1 MVHKSIT
8 GSRDAKEWPWVAW
21 WQMTRGWKVPDIWRC
36 FFFFSSKLGQGVGLH
51 GMSCEC
57 PVIKGIWRCLW
68 AMPLLES
75 WLARVVWH
83 WRTPFSALP
92 CFCFKVDLNNRS
104 TTPSLYASARKMGTR
119 MVHWSEVICWYLTG
133 DKILQGFIVKSGASF
148 RAVFAGENAGA
159 WRSYG
164 MPSEA
169 VSGAPF
175 LPWQQLRSIRMNSGV
190 TLVNWNSFIT
200 KVVLQWWSFQIGE
213 ILLTNKKWV
222 TCENI
227 SVSQGCNQESAT
239 AFTQQLAPYHQGGHR
254 VVCVAGKEVGS
265 WSWFS
270 RKLSWNNKKTTKTQL
285 MPIEVLWEKRP
296 CVGNASVVIFF
307 CSDHFFFGIVA
318 EGTRHLVRRRW
329 LKKCCVFRLARK
341 QLTRSWPL
349 PLGVEI
355 AVFVAVRK
363 TVLISTDWS

>member
-1 MVHKSIT
+1 
-8 GSRDAKEWPWVAW
+8 
-21 WQMTRGWKVPDIWRC
+21 
-36 FFFFSSKLGQGVGLH
+36 
-51 GMSCEC
+51 
-57 PVIKGIWRCLW
+57 
-68 AMPLLES
+68 MPLLES

-92 CFCFKVDLNNRS
+92 CFCSKLTSTIDLPHP
-104 TTPSLYASARKMGTR
+104 PSNASARKMGTR
-119 MVHWSEVICWYLTG
+119 MVHWSEVICWHLTG
-133 DKILQGFIVKSGASF
+133 DKILQGFIVKNGASF

-175 LPWQQLRSIRMNSGV
+175 LPWQQLRSMRMNSGV

-222 TCENI
+222 TWENI
-227 SVSQGCNQESAT
+227 SVSQGCNQKISHGFHT
-239 AFTQQLAPYHQGGHR
+239 AIRPPYHQGGHR

-270 RKLSWNNKKTTKTQL
+270 RKAVLKQQENHQKIDANWSSLEKKAL
-285 MPIEVLWEKRP
+285 CWECFRGHVFFLRP
-296 CVGNASVVIFF
+296 
-307 CSDHFFFGIVA
+307 FFFFSG
-318 EGTRHLVRRRW
+318 
-329 LKKCCVFRLARK
+329 F
-341 QLTRSWPL
+341 
-349 PLGVEI
+349 
-355 AVFVAVRK
+355 
-363 TVLISTDWS
+363 

>member
-57 PVIKGIWRCLW
+57 PVITGIWRCLW

-119 MVHWSEVICWYLTG
+119 MVHWSEVICWHLTG
-133 DKILQGFIVKSGASF
+133 DKILQGFIVKNDASF

-222 TCENI
+222 TWENI
-227 SVSQGCNQESAT
+227 SVSQGCNQKSAT
-239 AFTQQLAPYHQGGHR
+239 AFTEQSAPYHQGGHR
-254 VVCVAGKEVGS
+254 VVCVAGKEVGP
-265 WSWFS
+265 WSLES
-270 RKLSWNNKKTTKTQL
+270 CPETTRKPPKNWCQL
-285 MPIEVLWEKRP
+285 KFFGKRP
-296 CVGNASVVIFF
+296 CLGMLPRSCFFSPTIFF
-307 CSDHFFFGIVA
+307 RDCSWRDSAFGEKTLA
-318 EGTRHLVRRRW
+318 EKMLRIQIGQEAVDS
-329 LKKCCVFRLARK
+329 VLATATGRGNC
-341 QLTRSWPL
+341 R
-349 PLGVEI
+349 VC
-355 AVFVAVRK
+355 VRK
-363 TVLISTDWS
+363 TVPISTDWS